1 VYNIRK
7 AVSRLEFAPGIDEVK
22 ITDVQKGLGGFTP
35 KPEKAVSFAALKEA
49 LKKAGYKLGSA
60 DIIVTGVLEREG
72 DKWWLVADSS
82 KQRFL
87 LLGEHQALASGARV
101 EVQGS
106 WETQGEKDAAREVI
120 RLRTAEKVAARRR
133 PFAENVE
140 VAVIEGGVP
149 MTPIRTTSP
158 GLTVYKGGAVVPR
171 YLFTQQHLGSLKI
184 DRHAVRL
191 TLTYTPTP
199 TLQLEAE
206 IPCQKSSFRDGTRE
220 GSGHGWGNV
229 ILWGKYRFFRTLET
243 WGDQQAAV
251 RFGLELPTGKKDA
264 PTEAALPLPEFVRQQ
279 LTPISG
285 GLSSH
290 VDASYSQARG
300 RFVYGASVEG
310 IARSERS
317 GFRLGHEL
325 RVNTDLEYVLLPL
338 KYQSPT
344 NELFLIFETT
354 YVHRTNGRASGRV
367 VSDTGSNGFYVAPAL
382 QYVPTARFLIEVSY
396 QVPVIERVGPQVLR
410 TDRNILIGIRYLY

>member
-1 VYNIRK
+1 M
-7 AVSRLEFAPGIDEVK
+7 SRLEFAPKIDDIK
-22 ITDVQKGLGGFTP
+22 ITDAPNGLGNFTP
-35 KPEKAVSFAALKEA
+35 KPDKGVSFVILRDAI
-49 LKKAGYKLGSA
+49 KKSGYKLGTA
-60 DIIVTGVLEREG
+60 DITVTGALEREG

-87 LLGEHQALASGARV
+87 LLGEHQALAPGARV
-101 EVQGS
+101 EVKGS
-106 WETQGEKDAAREVI
+106 WETQGEKEAAREVI
-120 RLRTAEKVAARRR
+120 RLRTAEKLAIRQR
-133 PFAENVE
+133 PLAETVE

-184 DRHAVRL
+184 DRQALRL
-191 TLTYTPTP
+191 TLTYTPTQ

-206 IPCQKSSFRDGTRE
+206 IPYQKSSFRNGARE

-243 WGDQQAAV
+243 WGDRQAAV
-251 RFGLELPTGKKDA
+251 RFGLELPTGRKDA
-264 PTEAALPLPEFVRQQ
+264 PTEAALPLPEFVRRQ

-285 GLSSH
+285 GLSTH

-310 IARSERS
+310 IARSDRS
-317 GFRLGHEL
+317 GFRLGHEV

-338 KYQSPT
+338 KYRDPT
-344 NELFLIFETT
+344 HELFLIFETT
-354 YVHRTNGRASGRV
+354 YVHRTNGRASGKV
-367 VSDTGSNGFYVAPAL
+367 VSDTSLNGFYVAPAL
-382 QYVPTARFLIEVSY
+382 QYVPTARFLIELSY
-396 QVPVIERVGPQVLR
+396 QVPVIERTGPQVLR
-410 TDRNILIGIRYLY
+410 TDRNILFGIRYLY

>member
-1 VYNIRK
+1 MYNIKK
-7 AVSRLEFAPGIDEVK
+7 AVSRLEFGPGIDDIK
-22 ITDVQKGLGGFTP
+22 ITEIQKGLGNFTP
-35 KPEKAVSFAALKEA
+35 KPEKPVSFAVLSDAI
-49 LKKAGYKLGSA
+49 KKTGYKLGSA
-60 DIIVTGVLEREG
+60 DIIVSGTLEREG
-72 DKWWLVADSS
+72 DRWWLVADSS

-87 LLGEHQALASGARV
+87 LLGEHQALVSGARV

-106 WETQGEKDAAREVI
+106 WETQGEKEAAREVI
-120 RLRTAEKVAARRR
+120 RLRTTEKAAAEQR

-158 GLTVYKGGAVVPR
+158 GLTVYKGGAIVPR
-171 YLFTQQHLGSLKI
+171 YLFTRQHLGPLKI
-184 DRHAVRL
+184 DRLALRL

-206 IPCQKSSFRDGTRE
+206 VPYQKASFRDGTRE

-229 ILWGKYRFFRTLET
+229 TLWAKYRFFRTLET
-243 WGDQQAAV
+243 WGDRQAAV
-251 RFGLELPTGKKDA
+251 RFGMELPTGKKDA
-264 PTEAALPLPEFVRQQ
+264 PTEATLPLPEFVRHQ
-279 LTPISG
+279 LAPISG
-285 GLSSH
+285 GLSTH

-317 GFRLGHEL
+317 GFRLGHEV

-338 KYQSPT
+338 KYRSPT
-344 NELFLIFETT
+344 NELFLVFETT
-354 YVHRTNGRASGRV
+354 YVHRANGRASGKV
-367 VSDTGSNGFYVAPAL
+367 VSDTSSNGFYVAPAI
-382 QYVPTARFLIEVSY
+382 QYIPTARFLVELSY
-396 QVPVIERVGPQVLR
+396 QVPVIERAGPQVLR
-410 TDRNILIGIRYLY
+410 TDRNILFGIRYLY

>member
-1 VYNIRK
+1 M
-7 AVSRLEFAPGIDEVK
+7 SRLEFAPGIDSIK
-22 ITDVQKGLGGFTP
+22 ITDAPNGLGNFTP
-35 KPEKAVSFAALKEA
+35 KPEKAVSFVVLRDAIKR
-49 LKKAGYKLGSA
+49 AGYKLGSA
-60 DIIVTGVLEREG
+60 DLIITGTLEREE

-87 LLGEHQALASGARV
+87 LLGDHQALASGARV

-106 WETQGEKDAAREVI
+106 WETQGEKEAAREVI
-120 RLRTAEKVAARRR
+120 RLRTAEEVAVRRR
-133 PFAENVE
+133 PLAETVE
-140 VAVIEGGVP
+140 VAVIEGGAP

-184 DRHAVRL
+184 DRQAVRL

-206 IPCQKSSFRDGTRE
+206 IPYQKSSFRDGTRQ

-229 ILWGKYRFFRTLET
+229 TLWGKYRFFRTLET
-243 WGDQQAAV
+243 WGDRQAAV

-285 GLSSH
+285 GLSTH

-300 RFVYGASVEG
+300 RLVYGASVEG

-317 GFRLGHEL
+317 GFRLGHEA

-338 KYQSPT
+338 NYRDPT
-344 NELFLIFETT
+344 HELFLIFETT
-354 YVHRTNGRASGRV
+354 YVHRTNGRASGKV
-367 VSDTGSNGFYVAPAL
+367 VSDTSSNGFYVAPAL

-410 TDRNILIGIRYLY
+410 TDRNILFGIRYLY

>member
-1 VYNIRK
+1 
-7 AVSRLEFAPGIDEVK
+7 
-22 ITDVQKGLGGFTP
+22 
-35 KPEKAVSFAALKEA
+35 
-49 LKKAGYKLGSA
+49 
-60 DIIVTGVLEREG
+60 
-72 DKWWLVADSS
+72 
-82 KQRFL
+82 
-87 LLGEHQALASGARV
+87 
-101 EVQGS
+101 
-106 WETQGEKDAAREVI
+106 
-120 RLRTAEKVAARRR
+120 
-133 PFAENVE
+133 
-140 VAVIEGGVP
+140 VAVIENGVP

-171 YLFTQQHLGSLKI
+171 YLFTQLHLGSLKI

-199 TLQLEAE
+199 ALQLEAE
-206 IPCQKSSFRDGTRE
+206 IPYQKSSFRDGTRE

-229 ILWGKYRFFRTLET
+229 TLWGKYRFFRTLET
-243 WGDQQAAV
+243 WGDRQAAV
-251 RFGLELPTGKKDA
+251 RFGLELPTGRKDA

-310 IARSERS
+310 IVRSERS
-317 GFRLGHEL
+317 GFRLGHEV

-338 KYQSPT
+338 KYRSPT
-344 NELFLIFETT
+344 KELFLIFEST
-354 YVHRTNGRASGRV
+354 YVHRTHGRAGGSV
-367 VSDTGSNGFYVAPAL
+367 VSDTNANGFYVAPAL

-396 QVPVIERVGPQVLR
+396 QVPVIERTGPQVLR
-410 TDRNILIGIRYLY
+410 TDRNILFGIRYLY